1 MTKKLEELFDLP
13 ENKEFIEEEK
23 VSGSESEGD
32 TMFSNSSLAKSVGIS
47 EESHL
52 DPKLELLKM
61 NTVEAKKME
70 AKLENE
76 SLIQKI
82 N

>member
-1 MTKKLEELFDLP
+1 M
-13 ENKEFIEEEK
+13 
-23 VSGSESEGD
+23 
-32 TMFSNSSLAKSVGIS
+32 ARSVGIS

-76 SLIQKI
+76 ALIQKI
-82 N
+82 NYSVVAGGFHSGEISCLDICV